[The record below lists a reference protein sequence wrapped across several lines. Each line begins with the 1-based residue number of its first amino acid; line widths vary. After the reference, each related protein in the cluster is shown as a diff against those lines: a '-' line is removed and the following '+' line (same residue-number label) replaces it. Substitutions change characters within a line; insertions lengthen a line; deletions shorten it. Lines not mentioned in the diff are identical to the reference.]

1 MTSSLFLGFL
11 AVVAL
16 SLAVLCARF
25 LPRRATAVVF
35 IALPTWLLY
44 VGLLAYFGVVRNP
57 ALRPPG
63 MVYILLPVF
72 IFVFLFVIRSP
83 AGARVAIS
91 IPLWA
96 LLGFQVYRVGVE
108 LFLHELWHDGLA
120 PRMVTFNGTNF
131 DILIGVSAPLIAWLA
146 SRGQLETRLALIWNA
161 LGLLS
166 LANVAARSALTAP
179 GPLHILH
186 SEVPNLA
193 IGTFP
198 YTFIPGFL
206 APLAVVLH
214 VFAIR
219 SLRRRLSKSA
229 PLRSRIQK
237 EAAV

>member
-11 AVVAL
+11 AGVAL

-44 VGLLAYFGVVRNP
+44 VGLLAYFGVVPNP

-63 MVYILLPVF
+63 MVYILLPVL
-72 IFVFLFVIRSP
+72 IFVLLFVVRSP
-83 AGARVAIS
+83 AGGRVAIA
-91 IPLWA
+91 IPLSA
-96 LLGFQVYRVGVE
+96 LLAFQVYRVGVE
-108 LFLHELWHDGLA
+108 LFLHELWREGLV
-120 PRMVTFNGTNF
+120 PRMLTFEGANF
-131 DILIGVSAPLIAWLA
+131 DILIGASAPVIAWLA
-146 SRGQLETRLALIWNA
+146 SRGPFEMRLAFIWNA
-161 LGLLS
+161 LGLVS
-166 LANVAARSALTAP
+166 LANVVIRSALTAP

>member
-1 MTSSLFLGFL
+1 M
-11 AVVAL
+11 
-16 SLAVLCARF
+16 
-25 LPRRATAVVF
+25 
-35 IALPTWLLY
+35 
-44 VGLLAYFGVVRNP
+44 
-57 ALRPPG
+57 
-63 MVYILLPVF
+63 
-72 IFVFLFVIRSP
+72 
-83 AGARVAIS
+83 
-91 IPLWA
+91 
-96 LLGFQVYRVGVE
+96 
-108 LFLHELWHDGLA
+108 
-120 PRMVTFNGTNF
+120 
-131 DILIGVSAPLIAWLA
+131 
-146 SRGQLETRLALIWNA
+146 RLAFIWNA
-161 LGLLS
+161 LGLVS
-166 LANVAARSALTAP
+166 LANVVIRSALTAR

>member
-108 LFLHELWHDGLA
+108 LFLHELWREGLI
-120 PRMVTFNGTNF
+120 PRMLTFQGANF
-131 DILIGVSAPLIAWLA
+131 DILIGASAPVIAWLA
-146 SRGQLETRLALIWNA
+146 SRGPFEMRLAFIWNA
-161 LGLLS
+161 LGLVS
-166 LANVAARSALTAP
+166 LANVVIRSALTAR

>member
-16 SLAVLCARF
+16 SLAALCARY

-35 IALPTWLLY
+35 IALPVWLLY
-44 VGLLAYFGVVRNP
+44 VGLLSYFGVVRNP

-63 MVYILLPVF
+63 IAYILLPVF
-72 IFVFLFVIRSP
+72 LFAFLFAIRSP
-83 AGARVAIS
+83 AGARVARA

-96 LLGFQVYRVGVE
+96 LLAFQVYRVGVE
-108 LFLHELWHDGLA
+108 LFLHELWREGLT
-120 PRMVTFNGTNF
+120 PRMVTFNGANF
-131 DILIGVSAPLIAWLA
+131 DMLIGASAPVIAWLA
-146 SRGQLETRLALIWNA
+146 SRGRLEMRLALTWNA

-166 LANVAARSALTAP
+166 LANVATRSALTAP
-179 GPLHILH
+179 GPLHLLH

-198 YTFIPGFL
+198 YTFIPGFF

-214 VFAIR
+214 IFAIR
-219 SLRRRLSKSA
+219 SLRQRLSGNLPRRA
-229 PLRSRIQK
+229 GTQK
-237 EAAV
+237 VVAV

>member
-63 MVYILLPVF
+63 MVYILLPVL
-72 IFVFLFVIRSP
+72 IFVLLFVIRSP
-83 AGARVAIS
+83 AGGRVAIA
-91 IPLWA
+91 IPLSA
-96 LLGFQVYRVGVE
+96 LLAFQVYRVGVE
-108 LFLHELWHDGLA
+108 LFLHELWREGLI
-120 PRMVTFNGTNF
+120 PRMLTFQGANF
-131 DILIGVSAPLIAWLA
+131 DILIGASAPVIAWLA
-146 SRGQLETRLALIWNA
+146 SRGPFEMRLAFIWNA
-161 LGLLS
+161 LGLVS
-166 LANVAARSALTAP
+166 LANVVIRSALTAP